1 VARPLNKTK
10 KRKKRTNLPKGN
22 IVEAQTSVPHV
33 SANRQTNRPDHDDTV
48 NFAFLLVWFFAFEA
62 FVRLEDIF
70 PIIKSVRPALVLGIG
85 ATVAYARNVIRG
97 RARFQWSTEL
107 VLILSL
113 TVCFIAGIPFS
124 YFRSGS
130 FDVLMNVWIRT
141 LLLFFLFTQTLT
153 TVGRVRMIV
162 WAVLLSELIASVAS
176 LLVRGDS
183 AYDLGGRFTGINK
196 GLLGWNY
203 LGITLAVTI
212 PFIGYLYVSRRSA
225 VQRGLLFAILG
236 STTWMLVLTASRGG
250 VFGIILSLILTWW
263 FLIRGTPRSRLLIA
277 LVVLCLVVAAAEA
290 PAVFWERLTAGSHS
304 ASKGN
309 ETAESAEESTEGRR
323 QLLQN
328 SLEDTLHHP
337 IFGLGIG
344 SFPIYHGSKGD
355 PFGWLGTH
363 NTFTQIS
370 SETGLPGLL
379 LVVFLIGTVIW
390 HMRRVS
396 EGLANDPANV
406 ELRLLAKATLV
417 STVVFVFSGF
427 FAHLGYDYL
436 LYYIMGI
443 AAGVWT
449 ITRHRLEVS
458 RVNVPAPWVRTRHSS
473 TKRVFQWH

>member
-1 VARPLNKTK
+1 MAIPLNKTK
-10 KRKKRTNLPKGN
+10 KRKKRTNLPKGD
-22 IVEAQTSVPHV
+22 IVEAQTSVRYV

-48 NFAFLLVWFFAFEA
+48 NFTFLLVWFFAFEA

-70 PIIKSVRPALVLGIG
+70 PIIGSLRPALVLGIG
-85 ATVAYARNVIRG
+85 ATVAYARSVIRG
-97 RARFQWSTEL
+97 RARFQWSAEL

-113 TVCFIAGIPFS
+113 TVWFIVGIPFS
-124 YFRSGS
+124 YFRGGS
-130 FDVLMNVWIRT
+130 LNVLINVWIRT
-141 LLLFFLFTQTLT
+141 LLLFFLFTQTLIA
-153 TVGRVRMIV
+153 VGRVRMIV
-162 WAVLLSELIASVAS
+162 WAVLLSELVASLAS

-183 AYDLGGRFTGINK
+183 AYDVGGRFSGINK
-196 GLLGWNY
+196 GLLGWNF
-203 LGITLAVTI
+203 LGITLSVTI

-225 VQRGLLFAILG
+225 LQKCLLFAILG

-250 VFGIILSLILTWW
+250 VLGIIFSLILTWW
-263 FLIRGTPRSRLLIA
+263 FLIRGTPGSKLLIA

-290 PAVFWERLTAGSHS
+290 PAVFWERLAAGSSS
-304 ASKGN
+304 ASGN
-309 ETAESAEESTEGRR
+309 SESAEESSEGRQR
-323 QLLQN
+323 LLQY
-328 SLEDTLHHP
+328 SIEDTLHHP

-344 SFPIYHGSKGD
+344 SFPIYHGSKRD
-355 PFGWLGTH
+355 PLGWLGTH

-379 LVVFLIGTVIW
+379 LVVFLIGTVIR
-390 HMRRVS
+390 HMKRVS
-396 EGLANDPANV
+396 EGLPNDPANV

-449 ITRHRLEVS
+449 IARHRLEVS
-458 RVNVPAPWVRTRHSS
+458 RVNILAPKRVRTRHSS
-473 TKRVFQWH
+473 TKRVFLWH

>member
-10 KRKKRTNLPKGN
+10 RKKKRTNLPKEN
-22 IVEAQTSVPHV
+22 IVEAQTSAHYVP
-33 SANRQTNRPDHDDTV
+33 ANRQTNRPDHDDTV
-48 NFAFLLVWFFAFEA
+48 NFTFLLVWFFAFEA

-85 ATVAYARNVIRG
+85 ATIAYARSVIRG

-107 VLILSL
+107 GLILSL
-113 TVCFIAGIPFS
+113 TVWFIAGIPFS

-162 WAVLLSELIASVAS
+162 WAVLLSELVASVAS

-183 AYDLGGRFTGINK
+183 AYDVGGRFSGINK

-225 VQRGLLFAILG
+225 VRRCLLFAILG

-304 ASKGN
+304 AKGSEN
-309 ETAESAEESTEGRR
+309 AESAAESTEGRQ

-328 SLEDTLHHP
+328 SVEDTLHHP

-344 SFPIYHGSKGD
+344 SFPIYHGSNG
-355 PFGWLGTH
+355 GWWLGTH

-370 SETGLPGLL
+370 SEAGLPGLL

-390 HMRRVS
+390 HMKRVS

-449 ITRHRLEVS
+449 IARHRLEVS
-458 RVNVPAPWVRTRHSS
+458 RVNVPALKQVRTRHSS
-473 TKRVFQWH
+473 TKRVLQWH